1 MNETQIIDIA
11 RDGVMTMILVAGP
24 ILVVGLV
31 VGLLVTLI
39 QTVTSLQEQTLTF
52 VPKLLATF
60 FSLIFLLPFMMHEM
74 TDFMQRMMDTIIA
87 LP

>member
-74 TDFMQRMMDTIIA
+74 TDFMQRMMDNIIA

>member
-11 RDGVMTMILVAGP
+11 RDGVMTMILVSGP

-31 VGLLVTLI
+31 VGVLITLL
-39 QTVTSLQEQTLTF
+39 QTITSLQEQTLTF

-60 FSLIFLLPFMMHEM
+60 LALIFLLPFMMHEM
-74 TDFMQRMMDTIIA
+74 NDFMQRMMDTIIA

>member
-24 ILVVGLV
+24 ILVIGLV
-31 VGLLVTLI
+31 VGVVITLM
-39 QTVTSLQEQTLTF
+39 QTLTSLQEQTLSF
-52 VPKLLATF
+52 VPKVLAIF
-60 FSLIFLLPFMMHEM
+60 LSLIFLLPYMIHQM
-74 TDFMQRMMDTIIA
+74 TEFMQRMMDTIIA

>member
-11 RDGVMTMILVAGP
+11 RDGVWTMILVAGP

-31 VGLLVTLI
+31 VGLLITLI
-39 QTVTSLQEQTLTF
+39 QTITSLQEQTLTF

-60 FSLIFLLPFMMHEM
+60 LSLIFLLPFMMHEM
-74 TDFMQRMMDTIIA
+74 NDFMQRMMDTIIA